1 MSVPNNANVYL
12 PGTIQ
17 IPSSI
22 VITNITNSYPMVI
35 TVNVDD
41 VTESNVYIPG
51 MLVKLLV
58 PVSYQMIQANGL
70 TGQILSVS
78 GSDISVDID
87 SRGFDIFVIPSNNQI
102 PASLAPAGS
111 RNLQYNNTTRNV
123 PFQSLNNRGN

>member
-1 MSVPNNANVYL
+1 
-12 PGTIQ
+12 
-17 IPSSI
+17 
-22 VITNITNSYPMVI
+22 MVI